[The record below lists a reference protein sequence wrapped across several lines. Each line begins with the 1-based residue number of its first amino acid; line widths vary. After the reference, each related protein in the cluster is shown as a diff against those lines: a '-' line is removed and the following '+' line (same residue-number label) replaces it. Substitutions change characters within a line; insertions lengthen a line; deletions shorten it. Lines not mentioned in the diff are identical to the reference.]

1 MNLLHYLKKIR
12 DGYVINQVKNI
23 KIPTFQP
30 SPTLRERVTFIGRV
44 QKIGFRLE
52 IYELSKRLKLTGWVR
67 NTKDKNVEAE
77 LQGEQKKIEFLIE
90 YMRSLKRAS
99 VREIVRD
106 ELHVKKEAGFTLIK
120 GDITETSA
128 SE

>member
-23 KIPTFQP
+23 KLPAFQP
-30 SPTLRERVTFIGRV
+30 SPTIRERVIFIGRV

-52 IYELSKRLKLTGWVR
+52 IYELSKRLELTGWVR

-106 ELHVKKEAGFTLIK
+106 ELHEKEEVDFSLIK
-120 GDITETSA
+120 GDIETLS